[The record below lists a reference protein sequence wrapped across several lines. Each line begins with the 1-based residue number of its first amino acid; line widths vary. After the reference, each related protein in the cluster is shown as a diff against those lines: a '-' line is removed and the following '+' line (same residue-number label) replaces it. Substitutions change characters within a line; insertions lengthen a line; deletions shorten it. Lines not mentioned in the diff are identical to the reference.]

1 MPGARREDCQK
12 FLQPLNETMAKY
24 MITTPLRQ
32 AHFLCQIAWE
42 SGQLRYVEEI
52 ASGAAYD
59 TGAKAKQLGN
69 TPQADGDGQ
78 RYKGRG
84 LIQITGRTNYKKYGA
99 YIGKD
104 MEDMTQ
110 RNWLLLREPKYAAD
124 SAGWFWLTHGLNAK
138 ADRDE
143 HTNITR
149 IINGSSVTA
158 QRRLTYLRYAKIA
171 LGLLKKKNNL
181 REQTP
186 LKSV

>member
-1 MPGARREDCQK
+1 MADLTLTQLRTAMPGATLTNCQK
-12 FLQPLNETMAKY
+12 FLEPLNQTMRKY
-24 MITTPLRQ
+24 LINTPLRQ

-59 TGAKAKQLGN
+59 TGAKAKALGN

-84 LIQITGRTNYKKYGA
+84 LIQITGRANYKKYGA

-104 MEDMTQ
+104 MEDMAQ
-110 RNWLLLREPKYAAD
+110 RNWLLLKEPKWACD
-124 SAGWFWLTHGLNAK
+124 SAGWFWMTRNLNSR

-143 HTNITR
+143 HTNITK
-149 IINGSSVTA
+149 IINGSTITA
-158 QRRLTYLRYAKIA
+158 QKRLVYLGYAKRA
-171 LGLLKKKNNL
+171 VGLK
-181 REQTP
+181 R
-186 LKSV
+186 